1 MIKKLQALRA
11 KKGFTLV
18 ELIVVIAIIGVLA
31 AILIPTLSGVI
42 ESSRK
47 RSAEST
53 CQSMQNLA
61 KTFASTVMS
70 KTGKICTPTVKVD
83 MDDGNSEQTMAEYIQ
98 KQIPELGGD
107 KKALV
112 KVNDKGEVSVVEYQ
126 EGAFIAHWD
135 MNNGMVGAG
144 KSGDT
149 IKGITLADI
158 GAGDMVQTGDAPA
171 KAGAGGGDDEGDEG
185 DEG

>member
-1 MIKKLQALRA
+1 MIKKLQALKA

-53 CQSMQNLA
+53 CQSIQNLA

-70 KTGKICTPTVKVD
+70 KKGEQCKSTSTVL
-83 MDDGNSEQTMAEYIQ
+83 MDEDGVTTADAMDAYI
-98 KQIPELGGD
+98 KRQIPEL
-107 KKALV
+107 AL
-112 KVNDKGEVSVVEYQ
+112 
-126 EGAFIAHWD
+126 
-135 MNNGMVGAG
+135 
-144 KSGDT
+144 
-149 IKGITLADI
+149 
-158 GAGDMVQTGDAPA
+158 TGDADKGTKRYA
-171 KAGAGGGDDEGDEG
+171 EITLKAGQVTKVVYTEGSFKSTWDSSKGGLQETEKVDAPTATGVKIIDDAGSSSTT
-185 DEG
+185 

>member
-1 MIKKLQALRA
+1 MVKKIQALRA

-53 CQSMQNLA
+53 CQSLQNLA

-70 KTGKICTPTVKVD
+70 KTGKLCTNTSTVD
-83 MDDGNSEQTMAEYIQ
+83 MDDGYPAGTMAAYISR
-98 KQIPELGGD
+98 QIPEISGSSEKIANIKLE
-107 KKALV
+107 
-112 KVNDKGEVSVVEYQ
+112 KGEVTEIVYT
-126 EGAFIAHWD
+126 EGAFTAKWTATSGMLGATKEGDSGAH
-135 MNNGMVGAG
+135 
-144 KSGDT
+144 
-149 IKGITLADI
+149 
-158 GAGDMVQTGDAPA
+158 A
-171 KAGAGGGDDEGDEG
+171 KATGTGVTVNPASGSST
-185 DEG
+185 

>member
-1 MIKKLQALRA
+1 MVKKLQALKA

-53 CQSMQNLA
+53 CQSIQNLA

-70 KTGKICTPTVKVD
+70 KKGEQCTSTSTVL
-83 MDDGNSEQTMAEYIQ
+83 MDEDGITTADEMDKYI
-98 KQIPELGGD
+98 KRQIPEFN
-107 KKALV
+107 A
-112 KVNDKGEVSVVEYQ
+112 
-126 EGAFIAHWD
+126 
-135 MNNGMVGAG
+135 
-144 KSGDT
+144 SGDGT
-149 IKGITLADI
+149 KRTAVITL
-158 GAGDMVQTGDAPA
+158 
-171 KAGAGGGDDEGDEG
+171 KAGQVTKVVYTEGSFESTWDAASGGLQETKKVTAPTANSVTIEDAAATP
-185 DEG
+185 

>member
-1 MIKKLQALRA
+1 MVKKIQALRA

-53 CQSMQNLA
+53 CQSIQNLA

-70 KTGKICTPTVKVD
+70 KKGELCTATSTVD
-83 MDDGNSEQTMAEYIQ
+83 MDEEGVTGAAIGNMEAYI
-98 KQIPELGGD
+98 KRQIPELSSSS
-107 KKALV
+107 
-112 KVNDKGEVSVVEYQ
+112 SVHYADITLTNGNVTQIVYQ
-126 EGAFIAHWD
+126 EGAFVSSWTA
-135 MNNGMVGAG
+135 
-144 KSGDT
+144 SG
-149 IKGITLADI
+149 GLADTVKTT
-158 GAGDMVQTGDAPA
+158 DTLPTGFTAA
-171 KAGAGGGDDEGDEG
+171 TASGVNVH
-185 DEG
+185 

>member
-53 CQSMQNLA
+53 CQSIQNLA

-70 KTGKICTPTVKVD
+70 KKGEMCTGSSTVN
-83 MDDGNSEQTMAEYIQ
+83 MDEEGVTTEGNMAAYIQ
-98 KQIPELGGD
+98 RQIPEFTATTGTKRTAVVTIENGQVT
-107 KKALV
+107 K
-112 KVNDKGEVSVVEYQ
+112 VEYTEGSFKSTWSAADGGLQ
-126 EGAFIAHWD
+126 ETEKVEAPEANSITCG
-135 MNNGMVGAG
+135 GVGP
-144 KSGDT
+144 
-149 IKGITLADI
+149 
-158 GAGDMVQTGDAPA
+158 TGGSVDD
-171 KAGAGGGDDEGDEG
+171 GGDDD
-185 DEG
+185 